1 MSLYEN
7 IHKKRKSGRKMR
19 KKGAKGAPSAQDFAN
34 AAKTA
39 TKMQSGGVFMPGKTM
54 VQSKGCGAVSNGRRK
69 KTKLS
74 QEKTMAK
81 KRLSPKQKKI
91 ARVAKPRNK
100 ITGADFKKLR
110 KGKKK

>member
-39 TKMQSGGVFMPGKTM
+39 RKMKDGGVFMPGMTT
-54 VQSKGCGAVSNGRRK
+54 VQSKGCGAVSSGRRK

-81 KRLSPKQKKI
+81 KLSRKQKKI
-91 ARVAKPRNK
+91 AQVAKPRNK
-100 ITGADFKKLR
+100 ITGADFQKLR
-110 KGKKK
+110 RRKKR

>member
-1 MSLYEN
+1 MSLYAN

-19 KKGAKGAPSAQDFAN
+19 KKGDKGAPSAQDFAN

-39 TKMQSGGVFMPGKTM
+39 TKMKAGGVFMPGMTM
-54 VQSKGCGAVSNGRRK
+54 IQSKGCGAVANNRRK

-81 KRLSPKQKKI
+81 KLSPKQKKI
-91 ARVAKPRNK
+91 AKVAKPRNK
-100 ITGADFKKLR
+100 ITGADFRKLR
-110 KGKKK
+110 RRKKK

>member
-1 MSLYEN
+1 MSLYAN

-19 KKGAKGAPSAQDFAN
+19 KKGDKGAPSAQDFAN

-39 TKMQSGGVFMPGKTM
+39 TKMKAGGVFMPGMTM
-54 VQSKGCGAVSNGRRK
+54 VQSKGCGAVANNRRK

-81 KRLSPKQKKI
+81 KLSPRQKKI
-91 ARVAKPRNK
+91 AKVAKPRNK
-100 ITGADFKKLR
+100 ITGADFRKLR
-110 KGKKK
+110 RRKKK

>member
-1 MSLYEN
+1 MSLYAN

-19 KKGAKGAPSAQDFAN
+19 KKGDKGAPSSQDFAN

-39 TKMQSGGVFMPGKTM
+39 TKMKAGGVFMPGMTM
-54 VQSKGCGAVSNGRRK
+54 VQSKGCGAVANNRRK

-81 KRLSPKQKKI
+81 KLSPKQKKI

-110 KGKKK
+110 RRKKK

>member
-1 MSLYEN
+1 MSLYAN

-19 KKGAKGAPSAQDFAN
+19 KKGDKGAPSAQDFAN

-39 TKMQSGGVFMPGKTM
+39 TKMKAGGVFMPGMTM
-54 VQSKGCGAVSNGRRK
+54 VQSKGCGAVANNRRK

-81 KRLSPKQKKI
+81 KLSPRQKKI
-91 ARVAKPRNK
+91 AKVAKPRNK

-110 KGKKK
+110 RRKKK